1 MATSIGSGKARQLSA
16 ADAAF
21 SRSDWET
28 ARKLYAELATGN
40 AALPG
45 AVLHRWGLSEHRS
58 YAWPE
63 AGRIFEQAYRA
74 FDEEGDHRGA
84 ALAASRLV
92 LISEGAGDWPAAR
105 GWEQRGF
112 RQLDRVGPCVERGY
126 HALAM
131 VGCDVH
137 DPGQLVERA
146 ETALQI
152 AREFKDHELEL
163 RALGDKG
170 LGLVCLGRVDEG
182 FALLDEVMAGL
193 VAGEVKDPE
202 TRGYTL
208 CAAMSACERTGDSG
222 RAEVWGRAIERDPDL
237 HSSGIVVTHCV
248 IAYGAVEALRGN
260 WEQAETHLERARVA
274 RETAR
279 YHQASS
285 TARLAE
291 LRIRQG
297 RYEEAAELLEGL
309 DDEFEA
315 AQALAALCITQGD
328 LQRASG
334 LLRSFTRGLGS
345 DCIRLAPAL
354 AMLVELELKRD
365 DVPAATRA
373 TQRLLAV
380 EESCGSNDI
389 RAMARLT
396 SARLAM
402 HAGGH
407 ALAID
412 ELETAL
418 MLLIHRKRP
427 LLTAQIRLELAR
439 ALAQAGESASAVVE
453 AKAALGIFHDL
464 GVVPDINASH
474 KLLDELAS
482 GGAAIAPEPATP
494 RLRHPPGAVETLT
507 RRESEVAGLVAQ
519 GMTNRELAQ
528 RLFLSVRTVETH
540 VDRVLG
546 KLGLHTRTQLAA
558 WVQRNS

>member
-1 MATSIGSGKARQLSA
+1 
-16 ADAAF
+16 
-21 SRSDWET
+21 
-28 ARKLYAELATGN
+28 
-40 AALPG
+40 
-45 AVLHRWGLSEHRS
+45 V
-58 YAWPE
+58 
-63 AGRIFEQAYRA
+63 
-74 FDEEGDHRGA
+74 
-84 ALAASRLV
+84 
-92 LISEGAGDWPAAR
+92 
-105 GWEQRGF
+105 
-112 RQLDRVGPCVERGY
+112 
-126 HALAM
+126 
-131 VGCDVH
+131 
-137 DPGQLVERA
+137 
-146 ETALQI
+146 
-152 AREFKDHELEL
+152 
-163 RALGDKG
+163 
-170 LGLVCLGRVDEG
+170 
-182 FALLDEVMAGL
+182 
-193 VAGEVKDPE
+193 
-202 TRGYTL
+202 
-208 CAAMSACERTGDSG
+208 
-222 RAEVWGRAIERDPDL
+222 
-237 HSSGIVVTHCV
+237 
-248 IAYGAVEALRGN
+248 
-260 WEQAETHLERARVA
+260 QAEAHLERARVA

-297 RYEEAAELLEGL
+297 RYEEAAALLEGL

-402 HAGGH
+402 HAGDQ
-407 ALAID
+407 AVAID

-519 GMTNRELAQ
+519 GMTNRELAD